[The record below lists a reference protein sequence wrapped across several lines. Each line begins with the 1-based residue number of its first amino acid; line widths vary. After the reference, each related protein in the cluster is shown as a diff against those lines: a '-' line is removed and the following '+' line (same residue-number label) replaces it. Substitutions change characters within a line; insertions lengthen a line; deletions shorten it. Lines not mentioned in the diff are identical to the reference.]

1 MLMDMFSILYFIF
14 LDSDYIIKSHIIKPS
29 LCAILSVCHIVAT
42 SDGRKKAEMGVS
54 ADWCVAVEYQRLSSI
69 RIIFINYQTSE
80 LQCNY

>member
-1 MLMDMFSILYFIF
+1 MLIDMFSILYFIF

-29 LCAILSVCHIVAT
+29 LYAILSVCHIVAT

-54 ADWCVAVEYQRLSSI
+54 ANWCVAVEYQRLSSI